1 MNFEAGLYQ
10 LREHISKGRCPFCR
24 RFGVLHRRPTLDG
37 LRLYECESCKT
48 RLLVPK
54 KVVDDAEKEV
64 EV

>member
-10 LREHISKGRCPFCR
+10 LREHITKGRCPFCR
-24 RFGVLHRRPTLDG
+24 RFGLQLTPTLDG
-37 LRLYECESCKT
+37 SRLYICKRCKT

-64 EV
+64 EI